1 MNCKNLSQFQIIII
15 CNPDNQMV
23 VKGGRVGTARTVER
37 PMSLVEAG
45 SSIFYKMEQFTFFMK
60 YFIWFRFPFVF

>member
-1 MNCKNLSQFQIIII
+1 
-15 CNPDNQMV
+15 MV